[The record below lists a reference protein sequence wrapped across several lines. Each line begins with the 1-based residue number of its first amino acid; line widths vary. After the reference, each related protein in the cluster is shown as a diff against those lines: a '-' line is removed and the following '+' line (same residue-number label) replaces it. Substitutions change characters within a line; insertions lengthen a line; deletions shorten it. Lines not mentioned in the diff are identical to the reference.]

1 MTSLTV
7 NGATWETSP
16 EKSIADLVDEWCAT
30 PKGVAVA
37 LNGEV
42 VPRSTWADTSVR
54 DGDQIEIV
62 TAAAG
67 G

>member
-1 MTSLTV
+1 MTVEV
-7 NGATWETSP
+7 NGTPWTAPPGVTLSRVV
-16 EKSIADLVDEWCAT
+16 AEWCRS
-30 PKGVAVA
+30 PRGIAVA

-42 VPRSTWADTSVR
+42 VPRTRWEATPLSP
-54 DGDQIEIV
+54 GDRVEIV

>member
-1 MTSLTV
+1 VTSLTV
-7 NGATWETSP
+7 NGARWETSS
-16 EKSIADLVDEWCAT
+16 ERSIADLVAEWCAT
-30 PKGVAVA
+30 GKGVAVA

-42 VPRSTWADTSVR
+42 VPKSTWAHTSLR